1 MILPTCF
8 IIFPEKNSKFPRL
21 QRYTGAPE
29 VPVAA
34 LFGGLAADESYE
46 VGRWRGLQCHW
57 TMCFYVFFGVAEG
70 MFQSVPEK
78 GLVIIQLES
87 CISNK
92 KWQEIPEK
100 IGVSSNFSIKPSQWF
115 LQE

>member
-1 MILPTCF
+1 
-8 IIFPEKNSKFPRL
+8 
-21 QRYTGAPE
+21 
-29 VPVAA
+29 
-34 LFGGLAADESYE
+34 
-46 VGRWRGLQCHW
+46 
-57 TMCFYVFFGVAEG
+57 

-100 IGVSSNFSIKPSQWF
+100 IGVSSNFSIKPSQ
-115 LQE
+115 

>member
-1 MILPTCF
+1 MTRVAVSLNNVVLCF
-8 IIFPEKNSKFPRL
+8 CL
-21 QRYTGAPE
+21 G
-29 VPVAA
+29 
-34 LFGGLAADESYE
+34 
-46 VGRWRGLQCHW
+46 VG
-57 TMCFYVFFGVAEG
+57 EG

-100 IGVSSNFSIKPSQWF
+100 IGVSSKFSIKPSQ
-115 LQE
+115 

>member
-1 MILPTCF
+1 MNPTRSGDDEGCSVIEQCVF
-8 IIFPEKNSKFPRL
+8 I
-21 QRYTGAPE
+21 
-29 VPVAA
+29 
-34 LFGGLAADESYE
+34 
-46 VGRWRGLQCHW
+46 
-57 TMCFYVFFGVAEG
+57 FFWVAEG

-100 IGVSSNFSIKPSQWF
+100 IGVSSNFSIKPSQ
-115 LQE
+115 

>member
-1 MILPTCF
+1 
-8 IIFPEKNSKFPRL
+8 
-21 QRYTGAPE
+21 
-29 VPVAA
+29 
-34 LFGGLAADESYE
+34 
-46 VGRWRGLQCHW
+46 
-57 TMCFYVFFGVAEG
+57 MCFYVFFGVAEG

-100 IGVSSNFSIKPSQWF
+100 IGGSSIFSIKPSQ
-115 LQE
+115 